1 MFYTLQEHFAK
12 AAICQFSFDLRTKG
26 PSMPVCRATKVE
38 VGSIFEII
46 RSLLN
51 DYGDAQ
57 VPLAFG
63 CTDLMTMQQ
72 QLLARVKLR
81 AWE

>member
-1 MFYTLQEHFAK
+1 MFYILQEQFAK
-12 AAICQFSFDLRTKG
+12 AAICQFSFNQRTKR

-38 VGSIFEII
+38 VGSIFEIM

-57 VPLAFG
+57 ELLAFG
-63 CTDLMTMQQ
+63 GTDLMAKQQ

-81 AWE
+81 ARE